1 LSTLQQQREYN
12 IDEKDIKGRRTGYYF
27 AAHSMILYT
36 FQMIIGPFYDAKRKT
51 LWYLGWKV
59 NLRTYD
65 NPLINSDDLLQ
76 GPKECE
82 DPQLDVRATYCILQK
97 SRYLQVYLKA
107 QPSKKMAKFDMVKP
121 KERQAFVD
129 VWRRIPDR
137 YPPPQPPVCLKR
149 KDLLRVQGL
158 HNDRHQRR
166 NVEKL
171 VVHRQ
176 SALRESLSFGFETPV
191 RQVTHEAANGG
202 GCVPD

>member
-1 LSTLQQQREYN
+1 MN
-12 IDEKDIKGRRTGYYF
+12 DIDEKDIKGECTGYFY
-27 AAHSMILYT
+27 AARSMFRYT
-36 FQMIIGPFYDAKRKT
+36 FQTAVGPFYDPKRKT

-59 NLRTYD
+59 SLRTCNY
-65 NPLINSDDLLQ
+65 PLINSDDLLQ

-82 DPQLDVRATYCILQK
+82 YPQLDVRATYYILQK
-97 SRYLQVYLKA
+97 IRYLQVYLKA
-107 QPSKKMAKFDMVKP
+107 QPSKKIAKFDMVKP

-137 YPPPQPPVCLKR
+137 YPPPQPPVWLKR

-158 HNDRHQRR
+158 HNGGHQRR

-171 VVHRQ
+171 VVRRQVVRRQ
-176 SALRESLSFGFETPV
+176 SALRASLSFGFETPI

>member
-1 LSTLQQQREYN
+1 MNDT
-12 IDEKDIKGRRTGYYF
+12 DEKDIKGECTGYFY
-27 AAHSMILYT
+27 AARSMFRYT
-36 FQMIIGPFYDAKRKT
+36 FRTAVGPFYDAKRKT

-59 NLRTYD
+59 SLRTCNY
-65 NPLINSDDLLQ
+65 PLIKSVDLLQ

-82 DPQLDVRATYCILQK
+82 DPQLDVRETYYILQK
-97 SRYLQVYLKA
+97 SRYPQVYSKA
-107 QPSKKMAKFDMVKP
+107 QPSKKIAEFDMVKP

-137 YPPPQPPVCLKR
+137 YLPPQPPMCLKC

-171 VVHRQ
+171 VARRQ
-176 SALRESLSFGFETPV
+176 PALRKSLSTPTH
-191 RQVTHEAANGG
+191 QVTHEAANGG
-202 GCVPD
+202 SCVPS